1 MDLHLL
7 HFDVPEG
14 LFLLEADL
22 LPELGLVAEVLA
34 LEEVY
39 LGAPFVAHLSPLNL
53 GYLDDPSFLLKTPV
67 LQLKLFDVAH

>member
-1 MDLHLL
+1 M

-34 LEEVY
+34 FEEIY
-39 LGAPFVAHLSPLNL
+39 LGAPFVAHLSSLDL
-53 GYLDDPSFLLKTPV
+53 GYLNDPSFLLKPSV
-67 LQLKLFDVAH
+67 LQFKLFDVAH